1 MFSKNIF
8 KIMLF
13 DESVYKFM
21 YAALMEAENAFNK
34 NEVPIGA
41 VVVYQ
46 NKIIGRGFNQTEMLK
61 DSTAHAEM
69 IAITSA
75 TNFLGNKFLDECDL
89 YVTVEPCVMCSGA
102 ILLSRIRNVYFG
114 TFEPK
119 FGAAG
124 SLFNILDSEKY
135 NHKLKVFSG
144 IYDKESKQL
153 LENFF
158 KKKRIS

>member
-1 MFSKNIF
+1 
-8 KIMLF
+8 MLF
-13 DESVYKFM
+13 DESVYKYM
-21 YAALMEAENAFNK
+21 YAALQEAETAFQND
-34 NEVPIGA
+34 EVPIGA

-46 NKIIGRGFNQTEMLK
+46 NKIIGRGYNQTERLK

-69 IAITSA
+69 IAITAAS
-75 TNFLGNKFLDECDL
+75 NYLGNKFLDECDL

-102 ILLSRIRNVYFG
+102 ILLSRIRTVYFG

-124 SLFNILDSEKY
+124 SLFNILNSDLY
-135 NHKLKVFSG
+135 NHKPKVYSG
-144 IYDKESKQL
+144 IYENEAKSL

-158 KKKRIS
+158 KKKRKS

>member
-1 MFSKNIF
+1 
-8 KIMLF
+8 MLF
-13 DESVYKFM
+13 DESVYKYM
-21 YAALMEAENAFNK
+21 YAALHEAETAFQND
-34 NEVPIGA
+34 EVPIGA

-46 NKIIGRGFNQTEMLK
+46 NKIIGRGYNQTERLK

-69 IAITSA
+69 IAITAAS
-75 TNFLGNKFLDECDL
+75 NYLENKFLDECDL

-102 ILLSRIRNVYFG
+102 ILLSRIRTVYFG

-124 SLFNILDSEKY
+124 SLFNILNSDLY
-135 NHKLKVFSG
+135 NHKPKVYSG
-144 IYDKESKQL
+144 IYENEAKSL

-158 KKKRIS
+158 KKKRKS